1 MQNTKTLLRRKE
13 EQSEELKAFQ
23 SIVKATSVYVI
34 WVQSKPGFKNIA
46 GAVKDFLWRKEMFA
60 RKTWE
65 VDEKERGEKN
75 DQLNATWE
83 S

>member
-34 WVQSKPGFKNIA
+34 WVQSIPGLKNMT
-46 GAVKDFLWRKEMFA
+46 GVVKKDFLSSCVWKQEEHTFFSLSLIYFS
-60 RKTWE
+60 
-65 VDEKERGEKN
+65 N
-75 DQLNATWE
+75 LNANFGP
-83 S
+83 